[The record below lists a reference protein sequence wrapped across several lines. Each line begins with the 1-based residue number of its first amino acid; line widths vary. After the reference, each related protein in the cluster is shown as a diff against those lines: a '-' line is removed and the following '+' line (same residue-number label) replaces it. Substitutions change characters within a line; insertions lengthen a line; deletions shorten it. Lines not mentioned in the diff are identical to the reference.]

1 MIQIDTTNIL
11 FIVGGAFDGI
21 EQIVK
26 NRMGKKIIGFSAE
39 NELNKTKDDSWTQH
53 LTTGDLVKFGMI
65 PEFIGRIPI
74 IATLD
79 KLSSKDLVRILTE
92 PKNALVKQYKKLLSL
107 DQVDL
112 EFTDSALKAIA
123 DLAIERNMG
132 ARGLR
137 TIIENAMMGIMY
149 KTPSEPDIEKV
160 EVTKEVITDQ
170 AKPNVIRRN
179 ADEDS
184 EEIKAANDN

>member
-1 MIQIDTTNIL
+1 M